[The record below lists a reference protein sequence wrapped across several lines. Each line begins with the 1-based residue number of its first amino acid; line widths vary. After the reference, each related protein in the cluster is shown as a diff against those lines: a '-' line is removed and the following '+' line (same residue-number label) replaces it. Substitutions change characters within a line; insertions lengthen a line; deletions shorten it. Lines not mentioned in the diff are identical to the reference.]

1 MSKHVSDLPN
11 SIRPLLRIQELF
23 YSSRIF
29 ITQREF
35 GEARENII
43 IEQKTKCYWR
53 LFCKNKDILIINI
66 LKII

>member
-11 SIRPLLRIQELF
+11 SIRPVRIQELF

-43 IEQKTKCYWR
+43 IEY
-53 LFCKNKDILIINI
+53 KNKILLEAI
-66 LKII
+66 LQK